1 MRPRAEEGG
10 RSQPDARLDAVKAA
24 PEDRTFLDA
33 PDVPI
38 DRDCGGT
45 GMDDLTAQEQE
56 LILTLRYLRSF
67 SVIVHRNGR
76 WRIILA
82 DHDASRTE
90 VGEGLDFESA
100 WIELSVSAQTTLNRS
115 IIRAEPYSQ

>member
-1 MRPRAEEGG
+1 MN
-10 RSQPDARLDAVKAA
+10 
-24 PEDRTFLDA
+24 
-33 PDVPI
+33 
-38 DRDCGGT
+38 
-45 GMDDLTAQEQE
+45 DLTAQEQE